1 MKKTKL
7 TALALALAMGIGALS
22 GCSDE
27 AEPQMEY
34 IDAGALANASLP
46 QISAV
51 DLENGGNSSAAGGSA
66 NSADHKTPGS
76 DNSVSDSSN
85 STQPSENF
93 AGTSSPANNSN
104 SAPTESKTAEIV
116 IPNVSE
122 YGVYF
127 AEYKIFD
134 PEKVKSVLLGDVDIT
149 PEIRDLSKD
158 DPHYPYPIYDWKN
171 DSVSLDVNNNN
182 SPGFHLLKDQFTL
195 ARTMF
200 NPPQSNTDGA
210 VEYYEHINDELDFC
224 TREQA
229 VKNVKE
235 TLEKI
240 GITVSGKADVYTL
253 CQGDLQK
260 LVDEDIAA
268 GNFYDPHTS
277 MKDLNKKPLDSYTV
291 DKSQECYYIVFR
303 QEHSGVPIYNL
314 HSYYTTIKDFVIFHP
329 DITAAYSADGLIM
342 LSAEECHSN
351 IIESEKVT
359 QLITAESAA
368 QTVTKK
374 YSDMGASRV
383 DFDKLELMYV
393 FTPIFVDGK
402 LDINKY
408 KMIPAWVCTVHYTHW
423 TMDRY
428 INDYGY
434 VTEKNTVLIDAMTGA
449 EII

>member
-1 MKKTKL
+1 MKKTKF
-7 TALALALAMGIGALS
+7 TALALALVMGIGALS

-27 AEPQMEY
+27 TELQMEY
-34 IDAGALANASLP
+34 VDAGALANASLP

-51 DLENGGNSSAAGGSA
+51 ELENGGGNPNAADSSDPEAPS
-66 NSADHKTPGS
+66 
-76 DNSVSDSSN
+76 SDSLG
-85 STQPSENF
+85 STQPSGNS
-93 AGTSSPANNSN
+93 AGTSSPANS
-104 SAPTESKTAEIV
+104 SSGAPTESKTAEIV

-127 AEYKIFD
+127 VECEIFD

-149 PEIRDLSKD
+149 PEIRDYSKD

-171 DSVSLDVNNNN
+171 DSVSLYVNNNN
-182 SPGFHLLKDQFTL
+182 SPSFNLLKDQFTL

-200 NPPQSNTDGA
+200 LPPQYNTDGA
-210 VEYYEHINDELDFC
+210 IEYYEHINDELDFC

-235 TLEKI
+235 TLNKI
-240 GITVSGKADVYTL
+240 GITVSGSADVYTL
-253 CQGDLQK
+253 SQGDLQK

-268 GNFYDPHTS
+268 GRFYDPHTS
-277 MKDLNKKPLDSYTV
+277 LKDLNQTPLDSYTV

-342 LSAEECHSN
+342 LSVDEYHGN
-351 IIESEKVT
+351 ITESEKVT

-368 QTVTKK
+368 QAVTKK

-393 FTPIFVDGK
+393 FTPIFVNGK

-408 KMIPAWVCTVHYTHW
+408 KMIPAWVCTVHYTRW
-423 TMDRY
+423 TSDRSSK
-428 INDYGY
+428 DYGY
-434 VTEKNTVLIDAMTGA
+434 VTSKNTVLINAMTGD